1 MDFLIQPDGFRNTDK
16 CVRFRHSGCALMDIF
31 KKSGTQ
37 FPAFSLSAQGAS
49 ATGVRIETN
58 LK

>member
-31 KKSGTQ
+31 KKNRHTNPG
-37 FPAFSLSAQGAS
+37 FFAFGAGCIRHRC
-49 ATGVRIETN
+49 AD
-58 LK
+58 